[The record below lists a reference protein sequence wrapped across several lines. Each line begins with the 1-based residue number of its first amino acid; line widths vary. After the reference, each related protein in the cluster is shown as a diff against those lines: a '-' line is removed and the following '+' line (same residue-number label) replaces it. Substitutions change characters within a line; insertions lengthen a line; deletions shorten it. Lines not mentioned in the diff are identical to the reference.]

1 MQNPERKV
9 YLPLMGRLGNQLFQV
24 HAAASISDKIKIV
37 LDGELFNSD
46 SHKYGSNHQE
56 IFRIDNEILSG
67 NSFPLRWISR
77 RTSGLILRT
86 NSHARRRGEVKLVG
100 KILRL
105 LGTVFF
111 SIRYR
116 ERIELLAPTNVGFE
130 PLKPKSSKSVVL
142 IGYFQSDRYVNGVE
156 LGKLLTT
163 RQGAEEE
170 LPIVTA
176 INASN
181 KEFPLVVHVRL
192 GDYSTNPQI
201 GMLDESY
208 YLNNLKQVYEKTACT
223 KIWLFSNEVEKA
235 LEFIPPEM
243 RSITLVMESKKLND
257 SEILKLMSRGHAY
270 FIANSTFS
278 WWAARLSTAK
288 ASAIFAPTPWF
299 ATMAEPLELIPKEWN
314 RIESIFKC
322 VD

>member
-1 MQNPERKV
+1 LQNPERKV

-46 SHKYGSNHQE
+46 PHKYGLNYQE

-67 NSFPLRWISR
+67 TSFPFRWVSR

-86 NSHARRRGEVKLVG
+86 NSHSQRRGEVKLVG

-111 SIRYR
+111 SLRYG
-116 ERIELLAPTNVGFE
+116 ERIELLAPTSVGFE

-142 IGYFQSDRYVNGVE
+142 IGYFQSDRYVNGVG

-163 RQGAEEE
+163 RPCTEEE
-170 LPIVTA
+170 IPVATA
-176 INASN
+176 MSASN

-201 GMLDESY
+201 GMLDEQY
-208 YLNNLKQVYEKTACT
+208 YLDNLKEVFEKTACT
-223 KIWLFSNEVEKA
+223 KIWLFSNEVDRA
-235 LEFIPPEM
+235 LKFIPPEM

-288 ASAIFAPTPWF
+288 ASAIFAPAPWF
-299 ATMAEPLELIPKEWN
+299 ATMSEPFELIPKEWN
-314 RIESIFKC
+314 RIKSIFKC